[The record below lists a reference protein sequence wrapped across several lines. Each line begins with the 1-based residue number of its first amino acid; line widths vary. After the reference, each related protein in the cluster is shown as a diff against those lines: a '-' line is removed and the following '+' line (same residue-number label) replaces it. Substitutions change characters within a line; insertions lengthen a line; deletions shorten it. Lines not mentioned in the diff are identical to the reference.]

1 MQILQGILRIPGL
14 QPRTLGFLWV
24 VCGLLWSGC
33 YTFRGIS
40 IDPDV
45 KTFFIQPFEIQ
56 ASNAPP
62 NVGFDFVEQLK
73 QKIRTE
79 TRLTLKNSEPD
90 VEFTGKVTDFR
101 VVPVAP
107 KPGELVSLNRLEVAI
122 RINYINNKNE
132 KKSWTAERDFRHFAE
147 FNNDKDLLT
156 IQNQLLS
163 ETIYPQLLED
173 IFNSAFNDW

>member
-1 MQILQGILRIPGL
+1 MRSLTVPSIKN
-14 QPRTLGFLWV
+14 
-24 VCGLLWSGC
+24 LLPLLPLLLLCSGC

-45 KTFFIQPFEIQ
+45 ETFFIQPFEMQ

-62 NVGFDFVEQLK
+62 NVGFDFVEKLK

-79 TRLTLKNSEPD
+79 TRLTLKNSGPD
-90 VEFTGKVTDFR
+90 VEFSGKVTDFR
-101 VVPVAP
+101 VTPVAP
-107 KPGELVSLNRLEVAI
+107 KPGELVSLNRLDVTI
-122 RINYINNKNE
+122 RVNYVSNKNE

-147 FNNDKDLLT
+147 FSNDKDLLN

-163 ETIYPQLLED
+163 ETIFPQLLED
-173 IFNSAFNDW
+173 VFNAAFNDW

>member
-1 MQILQGILRIPGL
+1 MRSLTAPSIKNLLPL
-14 QPRTLGFLWV
+14 LTL
-24 VCGLLWSGC
+24 LLLCSGC

-45 KTFFIQPFEIQ
+45 ETFFIQPFEMQ

-62 NVGFDFVEQLK
+62 NVGFDFVEKLK

-79 TRLTLKNSEPD
+79 TRLTLKNSGPD
-90 VEFTGKVTDFR
+90 VEFSGKVTDFR
-101 VVPVAP
+101 VTPVAP
-107 KPGELVSLNRLEVAI
+107 KPGELVSLNRLEVTI
-122 RINYINNKNE
+122 RVNYVSNKNE

-147 FNNDKDLLT
+147 FSNDKDLLN

-163 ETIYPQLLED
+163 ETIFPQLLED
-173 IFNSAFNDW
+173 VFNAAFNDW

>member
-14 QPRTLGFLWV
+14 QARTLGFLWV
-24 VCGLLWSGC
+24 VCGLLCSGC

-62 NVGFDFVEQLK
+62 NVGFDFVEKLK

-132 KKSWTAERDFRHFAE
+132 KKSWTVERDFRHFAE